1 VKESERDA
9 LLLLLATASG
19 SADGWSYFGIG
30 HAFVAN
36 MTGNTVLLGISI
48 FHLHGD
54 VVHPLIA
61 VAAYVAGTAF
71 GTLLTHSV
79 QPGSVW
85 HRRVSWTLFI
95 EALLL
100 IGAEAAWVAT
110 HQQLTSQLSFVL
122 MGMIAVAIGMQ
133 SGAMIQLRIP
143 GVVTTY
149 ITGTWTNLTHGLTLL
164 AARQPRIERQK
175 EKFEERFALQAGIL
189 AVYFL
194 SAVLTG
200 WAFRH
205 APAVVGGI
213 AAVAVLLAAGYG
225 ALRDPHD

>member
-1 VKESERDA
+1 MKDSERDA
-9 LLLLLATASG
+9 LLLLLAAASG

-30 HAFVAN
+30 HAFVVN
-36 MTGNTVLLGISI
+36 MTGNTVLLGVAI
-48 FHLHGD
+48 FHLHGN
-54 VVHPLIA
+54 VMAPLVA
-61 VAAYVAGTAF
+61 VAAYMAGTVL
-71 GTLLTHSV
+71 GTLLTRSV

-85 HRRVSWTLFI
+85 HRHVSWTLFI
-95 EALLL
+95 ESLLL
-100 IGAEAAWVAT
+100 IGAEAVWVAT
-110 HQQLTSQLSFVL
+110 RQQLTSHLTLVL

-143 GVVTTY
+143 GIVTTY
-149 ITGTWTNLTHGLTLL
+149 ITGTWTNMTHGLTLL

-175 EKFEERFALQAGIL
+175 EKFEERFALQAAVL
-189 AVYFL
+189 AVYFI

-225 ALRDPHD
+225 ALREQHD